1 MKLNRKHVKGCT
13 YTILLAVLVS
23 ASSYA
28 TNTEGFP
35 LTFGGVNDTDN
46 TDVVSI
52 NDNSDDTE
60 ALAIDGNGVIYVGGD
75 TVGENINFSANGANT
90 STILATTKDGTVN
103 TEDGY
108 LTSFESNG
116 TLRWVLLLQGAG
128 NDLNIDSVTTDSN
141 NDVYIVGEFAG
152 AVDLNLMN
160 TNGVINTLTSF
171 TSVDNTAALFVA
183 KLTDSGTLTWVKII
197 EKSNASVRNLNRVK
211 ASDIKVDSINNVY
224 VVGDFYGQIDFDPSG
239 ANADLSSYI
248 EEDDDHD
255 DGFIVKLSSNGDYQ
269 WVKGKGGQN
278 DHDSISSITFDSN
291 NNVYI
296 GGKLS
301 SDSDGVSLD
310 DTLTG
315 LEFDATTDASRDDN
329 TGSKSGEEFGFVQ
342 KLNNDTGNVIW
353 SKTFLASTHNN
364 SNALDKNS
372 EVTSVSYDLDN
383 NRLIAVGNF
392 DNATD
397 FQPSASVE
405 DYDYAE
411 GDGGFDDLFVVSLT
425 EDGDY
430 IWHGTLGNNDENTD
444 EGADAVHVSGG
455 NIYIAADIYGTEIDG
470 DGDNVSFDT
479 WSSSIPASN
488 GDQDAMVLKL
498 NKDGELIWVKT
509 FGGATYDTGDAF
521 AEDPSGNVYLSGQFT
536 SIIDLD
542 PSPEVLNISTQEKTT
557 LNNNEGR
564 DAFLVKLTSNGT
576 FSNDL
581 SIPTISSVGYNSLTG
596 MITVTGNDLS
606 AYAGANNDIDASTF
620 TFTGESGGT
629 YTLTNT
635 SDVEIS
641 SATSFT
647 LELSATDK
655 AAINALLNTNGV
667 NSYDNTVYNL
677 SVADNWN
684 LGAAE
689 AVDIAIATTEITVG
703 GWPSIS
709 YSQKKSID
717 VSKVSYTEENYD
729 FSELTTYG
737 YDLAWNNDGSKFFLV
752 DILSEHILEFS
763 LSTPYKLST
772 THYDKLLDVSEQGN
786 AMALTFNSDG
796 SQLYLLTYQK
806 TVYQYNLTTAFDLS
820 TASYSNNSLDVS
832 SKNVAM
838 FLAFNS
844 DGSKLFVGGNQ
855 SLHSFTLSTP
865 FDITT
870 ASDNNQ
876 SLDLSNEVTEF
887 SGGSFNT
894 DGTVL
899 LVVNDDEGTSNSFQ
913 YSLATPFD
921 LSTATYSDKMLNLA
935 DEIRGAHDVEFDNQ
949 SNMYFVDRIGNT
961 VKKFTDNEI
970 NNWTETAS
978 NNGSVSTNSITISLM
993 GDTFVNNSGTLVEGT
1008 HYTLP
1013 NKPAGLTSSIAV
1025 AADGL
1030 VATLTLA
1037 SSATQHEAIDSV
1049 ADVKVTFLDAAFT
1062 IYAAANVTNSVA
1074 ANTGVSINFNNET
1087 TPATVTENTPVPASG
1102 SNPTPSYTF
1111 ASDEAGTF
1119 IVGGACGT
1127 SSANTVIAGNNT
1139 ITLTATDNETA
1150 LSVGTYNNCTITVT
1164 DKSDNVSAVLTIS
1177 TFEITPNQQPE
1188 LNTTDASNSMT
1199 WVNVGNAGF
1208 TNAISTSEPSAM
1220 VFDIAPDGTK
1230 YVAYKN
1236 SDNKLSVDAFINGS
1250 WQAVGNVSSVSNIE
1264 VSDLALTV
1272 SASGVLF
1279 VGYSDSSQ
1287 DDKATVIIYERD
1299 SWVMLDEGFSEGSVS
1314 SLSLGVNGDD
1324 VPYIAFR
1331 DEFNGENKATVM
1343 KMGEG
1348 EFEELATRFT
1358 ADALSKI
1365 NITFGSLD
1373 DPFVGYYLP
1382 ESHCEAALTNA
1393 NNAPFII
1400 SVPCASYPY
1409 GMKLAVDSND
1419 NLYYAYLTYNGS
1431 ALNLNVL
1438 FNGQNENEWSHIGGE
1453 EFTNYSTYGLSS
1465 FDIKLDENDIPYVA
1479 FSAKEGNDSNDTIT
1493 VKSFANGTW
1502 NTINQGDFATGE
1514 KVNLSFD
1521 EDNKPNVA
1529 YLDTNQS
1536 NKVSVSQL
1544 DSRYT
1549 FTTLESTN
1557 NSSLFFDFSATDID
1571 GDDNLVTYTLA
1582 GTDSELFT
1590 LDNATGELTF
1600 IDNKFANYSNPL
1612 DSDSDNRYQLIVTVT
1627 DTLNA
1632 VQSYQVEIQ
1641 VLEANQAPVISG
1653 NPAQTIAEDANY
1665 SFTPSVTDADDGD
1678 SQSFSII
1685 NKPSWATFSTSTG
1698 TLSGTPKNSDVGTTS
1713 GIIIRVRDNAD
1724 ASASLPSFNITVV
1737 NTNDA
1742 PVLTGDPVTTVAQG
1756 GSYKLTLTA
1765 TDEDANDTKTF
1776 SIINKPAWAIFNTAT
1791 GELTGVP
1798 TASDVGTTTGII
1810 ITVIDGAGATHSI
1823 ASFDITVSNVND
1835 APIISGAPSITVD
1848 QGETYSFTPT
1858 VFDIDANDTQTFSI
1872 INKPSWATFNAA
1884 TGALTGIPS
1893 HSDVGATS
1901 GIVISV
1907 KDSENASASL
1917 AAFTLTVINVNDA
1930 PIAVADNI
1938 TLPISTNNSYQ
1949 LAVLNNDS
1957 DDDGDTLSIT
1967 GAQASIGNVTTDGD
1981 TITFTSAAGFV
1992 GSLQLTYTITDGNQA
2007 YADTT
2012 VSLTIEGDSD
2022 QAAPVITVPDTVE
2035 VNATGLYTKVD
2046 LGTATA
2052 VNSQGKSLPIS
2063 LVDGKPLFRP
2073 GNNVAYWQATDPD
2086 SGLVSIASQKVI
2098 VHPLVSLSKDQ
2109 TVVEGETA
2117 SVQVILNGEA
2127 PSYPVAVS
2135 LSLSGDATS
2144 TDYHLNSMDVIIS
2157 SGTQTSVTIDIL
2169 KDEITED
2176 DETLTLNLIANNVGS
2191 NGKHHL
2197 TITEQNFAPAI
2208 ALSARQNGENRQVI
2222 IPDDGDVNITAKV
2235 NDINGDNVTL
2245 AWSYEAALNV
2255 SEQSDNGLTLS
2266 PQNLAP
2272 GIYSI
2277 SLTATDDG
2285 AGSLSNT
2292 QTLYLE
2298 VLTTLAVLTDE
2309 DTDGDMIPDSEEGY
2323 GDSDQ
2328 DGIPDF
2334 QDAIAECNVMPE
2346 QLSVQNGFLV
2356 EGEPGVCLRKG
2367 NTLAGGETGGLQ
2379 LTNDDIARSVGL
2391 DEQAV
2396 IIGGIFDF
2404 IVTGLP
2410 EAGQNYKVVLPQRQP
2425 IPAEAVYRK
2434 YSDSLGW
2441 STFVED
2447 VNNQLHSTAGE
2458 QGYCPPPTSTQW
2470 TTGLTEG
2477 HWCVQLTIED
2487 GGPNDNDN
2495 LVNSTIVDPGGVSVI
2510 VTDNITPVAMT
2521 DEVRIKRNET
2531 LLINVLENDTDAD
2544 GDSLSI
2550 GVATATFG
2558 SVIIE
2563 TDNQLSY
2570 TTKADF
2576 VGEDTIVYSV
2586 SDGKG
2591 GTSSAQVN
2599 IAVYANEAPQ
2609 AVDDIANTDDR
2620 EAIIIDVLAND
2631 SDADE
2636 DALSV
2641 TSATVDNGSV
2651 NINDDNTIT
2660 YMPTV
2665 GFSGTAIIS
2674 YTVDDGEGDEATAQV
2689 EVTVVAYQTAT
2700 VTNKSSGGGSMGM
2713 LLFGLLGLAVLYR
2726 QYEKDARNSSLL
2738 LTVFIAMMSS
2748 ANANATDF
2756 DWFVTTSVGQ
2766 STAKAEQPKISEIN
2780 AITWD
2785 DSDTSYSLGAGLA
2798 YDNFNFILSYEN
2810 LGEAFASYTG
2820 DVLDSTSFHQ
2830 TLVQSSPKLVDGLSL
2845 QSQYTLWQKEAFN
2858 ISFGLGLLAWKLDY
2872 TSHEGESNIEL
2883 NDNDIDVFYSLL
2895 LGYKVSEDTHLG
2907 IKATRYNLSINDVD
2921 NIAITLTYNF

>member
-1 MKLNRKHVKGCT
+1 MVNMKKLKGKT
-13 YTILLAVLVS
+13 EHYFHIFYTKTLVGIFTSVFTATAIAGAPATITTFNDLIAEHNFTFVSDPNTASADDILG
-23 ASSYA
+23 
-28 TNTEGFP
+28 TGW
-35 LTFGGVNDTDN
+35 
-46 TDVVSI
+46 DVTV
-52 NDNSDDTE
+52 T
-60 ALAIDGNGVIYVGGD
+60 GNGG
-75 TVGENINFSANGANT
+75 INTAVQLWDN
-90 STILATTKDGTVN
+90 L
-103 TEDGY
+103 
-108 LTSFESNG
+108 SNG
-116 TLRWVLLLQGAG
+116 TDAIGFQDYGSNTRVVNVGVSSNDGSDFFLNSFYVQTSENYEFDVVGYKDGSPVDGAIKSFSPFKHG
-128 NDLNIDSVTTDSN
+128 RTLSFLDVAAFNLIDEFRIVNTINDGTSILIDD
-141 NDVYIVGEFAG
+141 I
-152 AVDLNLMN
+152 NL
-160 TNGVINTLTSF
+160 TPVQLPSI
-171 TSVDNTAALFVA
+171 TSVDYNSVTA
-183 KLTDSGTLTWVKII
+183 TLT
-197 EKSNASVRNLNRVK
+197 
-211 ASDIKVDSINNVY
+211 
-224 VVGDFYGQIDFDPSG
+224 
-239 ANADLSSYI
+239 
-248 EEDDDHD
+248 
-255 DGFIVKLSSNGDYQ
+255 
-269 WVKGKGGQN
+269 
-278 DHDSISSITFDSN
+278 IS
-291 NNVYI
+291 
-296 GGKLS
+296 
-301 SDSDGVSLD
+301 
-310 DTLTG
+310 
-315 LEFDATTDASRDDN
+315 
-329 TGSKSGEEFGFVQ
+329 
-342 KLNNDTGNVIW
+342 
-353 SKTFLASTHNN
+353 
-364 SNALDKNS
+364 
-372 EVTSVSYDLDN
+372 
-383 NRLIAVGNF
+383 
-392 DNATD
+392 
-397 FQPSASVE
+397 
-405 DYDYAE
+405 
-411 GDGGFDDLFVVSLT
+411 
-425 EDGDY
+425 
-430 IWHGTLGNNDENTD
+430 
-444 EGADAVHVSGG
+444 
-455 NIYIAADIYGTEIDG
+455 
-470 DGDNVSFDT
+470 
-479 WSSSIPASN
+479 
-488 GDQDAMVLKL
+488 
-498 NKDGELIWVKT
+498 
-509 FGGATYDTGDAF
+509 
-521 AEDPSGNVYLSGQFT
+521 
-536 SIIDLD
+536 
-542 PSPEVLNISTQEKTT
+542 
-557 LNNNEGR
+557 
-564 DAFLVKLTSNGT
+564 
-576 FSNDL
+576 
-581 SIPTISSVGYNSLTG
+581 
-596 MITVTGNDLS
+596 GNDLS

-620 TFTGESGGT
+620 TFTGQSGAT

-635 SDVEIS
+635 SDVEIN
-641 SATSFT
+641 SATSFI

-655 AAINALLNTNGV
+655 AAVNALLNTNGV
-667 NSYDNTVYNL
+667 NSYDNTIYNL

-684 LGAAE
+684 LGAGE
-689 AVDIAIATTEITVG
+689 AVDIAIATTEITVS
-703 GWPSIS
+703 GWPRITFSQIS
-709 YSQKKSID
+709 PID
-717 VSKVSYTEENYD
+717 VSKASYTEENYD
-729 FSELTTYG
+729 FSALTTYG
-737 YDLAWNNDGSKFFLV
+737 YDLNWNNDGSKFFLV
-752 DILSEHILEFS
+752 DTQSEHILEFS

-772 THYDKLLDVSEQGN
+772 TNYEKLLDVSDQGN

-796 SQLYLLTYQK
+796 SQLYLLTYEK

-832 SKNVAM
+832 SKNATK

-844 DGSKLFVGGNQ
+844 EGSKLFVGGGT

-870 ASDNNQ
+870 SSDDNQ
-876 SLDLSNEVTEF
+876 SLDLSNEVTRF
-887 SGGSFNT
+887 SGGSFNS

-899 LVVNDDEGTSNSFQ
+899 LVTNDDEGTSNSFQ

-921 LSTATYSDKMLNLA
+921 LSTAIYNNKMLNLA
-935 DEIRGAHDVEFDNQ
+935 GEVLGAYDVEFDNQ
-949 SNMYFVDRIGNT
+949 NNMYFVDRLGDTI
-961 VKKFTDNEI
+961 KKFTNNERI
-970 NNWTETAS
+970 NWIETAA
-978 NNGSVSTNSITISLM
+978 NNGTISTNSISINLI

-1013 NKPAGLTSSIAV
+1013 NKPVGLTSSIAV

-1030 VATLTLA
+1030 SATLTLA
-1037 SSATQHEAIDSV
+1037 GSATQHEAIDSV
-1049 ADVKVTFLDAAFT
+1049 AEVKVTFLDAAFA

-1074 ANTGVSINFNNET
+1074 ANTGVSINFSNET

-1102 SNPTPSYTF
+1102 SYPTPSYTF
-1111 ASDEAGTF
+1111 VSDEAGTF

-1127 SSANTVIAGNNT
+1127 SSDNTVIAGNNT

-1150 LSVGTYNNCTITVT
+1150 LSVGTYDNCTITVT
-1164 DKSDNVSAVLTIS
+1164 DKSGNVSSVLTIS

-1188 LNTTDASNSMT
+1188 LNTTNASNSMA

-1208 TNAISTSEPSAM
+1208 TNAISTEPSAM
-1220 VFDIAPDGTK
+1220 VFDIAPDDTQ

-1264 VSDLALTV
+1264 MSDLALTI
-1272 SASGVLF
+1272 SASGALF
-1279 VGYSDSSQ
+1279 LGYSDSSQ
-1287 DDKATVIIYERD
+1287 ADKATVIIYENGT
-1299 SWVMLDEGFSEGSVS
+1299 WNMVDEGFSEGSVS
-1314 SLSLGVNGDD
+1314 SLSLGVNGED
-1324 VPYIAFR
+1324 VPYIAFL
-1331 DEFNGENKATVM
+1331 DEYNGENKATIM

-1348 EFEELATRFT
+1348 EFDDFNATRFT
-1358 ADALSKI
+1358 TGSISEVNLA
-1365 NITFGSLD
+1365 FGSFNEPL
-1373 DPFVGYYLP
+1373 VGYSL
-1382 ESHCEAALTNA
+1382 SSGDCKAALTNA

-1400 SVPCASYPY
+1400 PVPCASWPQ
-1409 GMKLAVDSND
+1409 GTKLAVDSND

-1431 ALNLNVL
+1431 ALNLNV
-1438 FNGQNENEWSHIGGE
+1438 FFYDDMKDQWSHLGEE
-1453 EFTNYSTYGLSS
+1453 EFTNYSIYGLNS
-1465 FDIKLDENDIPYVA
+1465 FDLKLDENDKPYVA
-1479 FSAKEGNDSNDTIT
+1479 FSAKEGSVGNDTIT
-1493 VKSFANGTW
+1493 VMSFDNGTW
-1502 NTINQGDFATGE
+1502 NTINQGDFATGV

-1544 DSRYT
+1544 GSTYI
-1549 FTTLESTN
+1549 FTTIESTD

-1582 GTDSELFT
+1582 GTDAGLFT

-1600 IDNKFANYSNPL
+1600 IDDKFADYANPL
-1612 DSDSDNRYQLIVTVT
+1612 DSDSDNQYQLIVTVT
-1627 DTLNA
+1627 DAFNA
-1632 VQSYQVEIQ
+1632 AQSYQVEIH

-1653 NPAQTIAEDANY
+1653 NPAKTIAEDANY

-1678 SQSFSII
+1678 TKTFSII

-1713 GIIIRVRDNAD
+1713 GIIIRVRDSANAT
-1724 ASASLPSFNITVV
+1724 SSLPLFNITVL

-1742 PVLTGDPVTTVAQG
+1742 PVLSGEPVTTVVQG
-1756 GSYKLTLTA
+1756 GSYKFSLSA
-1765 TDEDANDTKTF
+1765 TDDDVNDTKTF
-1776 SIINKPAWAIFNTAT
+1776 SITNKPSWAIFNTAT

-1848 QGETYSFTPT
+1848 QGETYSFIPT

-1872 INKPSWATFNAA
+1872 INKPSWATFNTA

-2135 LSLSGDATS
+2135 LSLSGDAIS
-2144 TDYHLNSMDVIIS
+2144 TDYHLNATDVVIS
-2157 SGTQTSVTIDIL
+2157 SGTQTSVTIDVL
-2169 KDEITED
+2169 KDDITED

-2191 NGKHHL
+2191 HGKHHL

-2222 IPDDGDVNITAKV
+2222 IPDDGDVSITAKV

-2245 AWSYEAALNV
+2245 AWGYEASLNV

-2285 AGSLSNT
+2285 AGTLSNT

-2434 YSDSLGW
+2434 YSDNLGW

-2510 VTDNITPVAMT
+2510 VTDNTTPVAMT

-2544 GDSLSI
+2544 GDNLSI

-2576 VGEDTIVYSV
+2576 VGEDTIVYSI

-2609 AVDDIANTDDR
+2609 ANDDTANTDDR
-2620 EAIIIDVLAND
+2620 TAVIIDVLAND

-2651 NINDDNTIT
+2651 NINEDNTIT

-2665 GFSGTAIIS
+2665 GFSGTAIVS

-2726 QYEKDARNSSLL
+2726 QYEKHARNSSLL
-2738 LTVFIAMMSS
+2738 LTVFITMMSS
-2748 ANANATDF
+2748 ANVNATEF
-2756 DWFVTTSVGQ
+2756 YWFVTASVGQ
-2766 STAKAEQPKISEIN
+2766 STAKAEQPKISEIK
-2780 AITWD
+2780 AISWD
-2785 DSDTSYSLGAGLA
+2785 DNDTSYRLGGGLE
-2798 YDNFNFILSYEN
+2798 YGNFAFILSYEN
-2810 LGEAFASYTG
+2810 LGEASANYTG

-2830 TLVQSSPKLVDGLSL
+2830 TVAQSAPKLVDGFSL
-2845 QSQYTLWQKEAFN
+2845 QSQYSLWQKEAFS
-2858 ISFGLGLLAWKLDY
+2858 ISLGLGLLAWDLDY
-2872 TSHEGESNIEL
+2872 TSHNGASIIEL
-2883 NDNDIDVFYSLL
+2883 NDSDIDVFYSLQ
-2895 LGYKVSEDTHLG
+2895 LGYKLSEHTKLS
-2907 IKATRYNLSINDVD
+2907 IQATRYNLSINDVD
-2921 NIAITLTYNF
+2921 NIAIALDYYF